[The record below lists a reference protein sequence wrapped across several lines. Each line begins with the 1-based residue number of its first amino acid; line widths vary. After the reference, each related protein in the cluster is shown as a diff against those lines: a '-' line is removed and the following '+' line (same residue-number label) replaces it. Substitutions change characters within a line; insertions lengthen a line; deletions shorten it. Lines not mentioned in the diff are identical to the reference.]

1 MISKRLNEI
10 VREYYLS
17 GRLDE
22 SFVMDA
28 VKHTLGG
35 DVKRATSNEDR
46 EKHIDFWWKSPR
58 KGVIGIDVKGIKK
71 NSRND
76 SQLDDTI
83 NWLELKSVDGKP
95 GWLYGQAEYI
105 AFRTFTKI
113 LFVKRDKLLE
123 FALEKIKDKDIVGYN
138 PKDFYIPYKRFK
150 RQDVILKVPTSDLE
164 KMCDFCID
172 CENE

>member
-35 DVKRATSNEDR
+35 DVKRSTSKEDR
-46 EKHIDFWWKSPR
+46 EKHIDFWWDSPR
-58 KGVIGIDVKGIKK
+58 KGRIGIDVKGIKK
-71 NSRND
+71 NGRSD

-83 NWLELKSVDGKP
+83 NWLELINVEGKP
-95 GWLYGQAEYI
+95 GWLYGEAEYI

-113 LFVKRDKLLE
+113 LFVKRDKLLS
-123 FALEKIKDKDIVGYN
+123 FALEKTKDKEIVGYN
-138 PKDFYIPYKRFK
+138 PKDFYVPYQRFK
-150 RQDVILKVPTSDLE
+150 RKDVILKIPTSDLE
-164 KMCDFCID
+164 NMTDFCIE
-172 CENE
+172 CK